1 MKHGEHRLAF
11 HLRACLRACQV
22 LLIFIGGIL
31 LSAVFCRDGAQAFA
45 QSLSPSSE
53 GSDAIRGVV
62 IDSVSRQPISRALV
76 SSPDN
81 RFATLTNSEGRF
93 EFTFP
98 KADEGQESGA
108 GAGEPGGGVS
118 RLGAINQPFGGSTR
132 PYMLTARKPGYL
144 AHQNY
149 GGSQAEGLQNGA
161 VQDLTLTLVPESLI
175 VGTITLPTSEP
186 PDSISLEIYRRE
198 VQDGRAHWVAAG
210 SRQSTSDGQF
220 RIADL
225 AAGTYKLLTRELLDR
240 DPLNFDPLATG
251 PLNFQSRGQLYGYP
265 PVYYPNATDF
275 ESAGTIHL
283 SVGQTQT
290 VNLTLVKKPYYRV
303 RLPVLFPGNEA
314 GENGVGVDV
323 YANGHRG
330 PGFSLAYNNERHTI
344 EGMLPAGNYTIA
356 AKSFG
361 AIGWTGVQAIT
372 IKGGPIDGPTI
383 ALAPN
388 GLIPVDVKEEF
399 TSHDYSG
406 TSSWSNGRLTVQF
419 KGPRRYLQ
427 VRLEPVDHFGMMQ
440 QFGLR
445 DPTGP
450 GDDSLGIAGA
460 AAGRY
465 WVRVN
470 SQRGYPASIRS
481 GNLDLER
488 EPLVVG
494 VGGGA
499 NPIEITMRD
508 DTGEITG
515 TIEGVGS
522 PAMVGGAAGF
532 APSYRAGPH
541 VYCIPLA
548 DSGGQLMEVPVQTD
562 GSFGAQGMA
571 PGAYRV
577 LAFDRPQLELE
588 YRNPEA
594 MQPYE
599 SKGPVVRVASGQKE
613 RVTLQVISTDSLA
626 SEQ

>member
-1 MKHGEHRLAF
+1 MGGA
-11 HLRACLRACQV
+11 QV
-22 LLIFIGGIL
+22 L
-31 LSAVFCRDGAQAFA
+31 A
-45 QSLSPSSE
+45 QSSSSPDS
-53 GSDAIRGVV
+53 SDAIRGVV
-62 IDSVSRQPISRALV
+62 IDSISRQPISRALV

-93 EFTFP
+93 EFNFP
-98 KADEGQESGA
+98 KAEEGKDGGASAGESGGDGSQLTA
-108 GAGEPGGGVS
+108 NNRPIVG
-118 RLGAINQPFGGSTR
+118 RFGGSNR

-144 AHQNY
+144 AHQNN
-149 GGSQAEGLQNGA
+149 GGSQAEGLQSGA
-161 VQDLTLTLVPESLI
+161 VQELTLTLVPESLI
-175 VGTITLPTSEP
+175 AGTVTLPTSEP
-186 PDSISLEIYRRE
+186 PDSISLELYRRE
-198 VQDGRAHWVAAG
+198 VQDGRAHWVAVG
-210 SRQSTSDGQF
+210 GRQSTSDGQF

-225 AAGTYKLLTRELLDR
+225 RAGTYKLLTQELLDR

-251 PLNFQSRGQLYGYP
+251 PLNFRSRGQLYGYP

-283 SVGQTQT
+283 SAGQTQT

-330 PGFSLAYNNERHTI
+330 PGFSLGYHNERHTI
-344 EGMLPAGNYTIA
+344 EGMLPAGTYTIA

-361 AIGWTGVQAIT
+361 ANGWTGLQTIT

-388 GLIPVDVKEEF
+388 GLIPVNVKEEF
-399 TSHDYSG
+399 TSHDYNG

-427 VRLEPVDHFGMMQ
+427 VMLEPVDNFGMMQ
-440 QFGLR
+440 PFGLR

-450 GDDSLGIAGA
+450 GDDSLVIAGA

-470 SQRGYPASIRS
+470 AQRGYPASIRS

-499 NPIEITMRD
+499 DPIEITMRD
-508 DTGEITG
+508 DTGEISG
-515 TIEGVGS
+515 TIEGVSS
-522 PAMVGGAAGF
+522 PGMGGGAAGF
-532 APSYRAGPH
+532 TASYRAGPH

-548 DSGGQLMEVPVQTD
+548 ESGGKFTEVPVQTD
-562 GSFGAQGMA
+562 GSFDAQGLA
-571 PGAYRV
+571 PGPYRV
-577 LAFDRPQLELE
+577 LAFERPQFELE

-594 MQPYE
+594 MQAYE
-599 SKGPVVRVASGQKE
+599 SKGPVVRVVSGQTE
-613 RVTLQVISTDSLA
+613 RVTLQLISTDGA
-626 SEQ
+626 AGEQ